1 MKNKNKNNRE
11 NHSRKFL
18 IITELLIAVISA
30 GILVYVMMISSNES
44 MNSTK
49 ALNIASNLRTLKT
62 IAFAQYVNSDDNG
75 KDNTIRLDKN
85 ISSEKI
91 TSGESLSAGC
101 YGIYDGEEDSCFVG
115 YKFADNE
122 DKIKANLKTKAK
134 TLGLKFS
141 DNNPESGSGDSIV
154 WLRVM

>member
-1 MKNKNKNNRE
+1 MKKNNKRE

-30 GILVYVMMISSNES
+30 SILVYIMLLSSNES

-62 IAFAQYVNSDDNG
+62 IAFVQHVSNDINYGKFQDNVIHI
-75 KDNTIRLDKN
+75 N
-85 ISSEKI
+85 SEKI
-91 TSGESLSAGC
+91 LSGESISAGC
-101 YGIYDGEEDSCFVG
+101 YGIYNGDKDSCFVG

-122 DKIKANLKTKAK
+122 DKIKARLKTKAK

-141 DNNPESGSGDSIV
+141 DSTPESSAGDSIV
-154 WLRVM
+154 WLKVM